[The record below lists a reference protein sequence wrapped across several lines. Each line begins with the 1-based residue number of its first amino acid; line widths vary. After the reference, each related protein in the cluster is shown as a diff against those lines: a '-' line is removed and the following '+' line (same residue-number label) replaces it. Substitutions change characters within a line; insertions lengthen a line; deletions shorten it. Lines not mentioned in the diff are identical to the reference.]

1 MSDDIHLKIRDLR
14 IDKLV
19 PRGRHKTSS
28 QHYQRLEDSVRAVG
42 LIEPLVVCDQGD
54 CYAILD
60 GNLRYEIL
68 QEMGMDTVPCL
79 ISESPPT
86 NPEPTHE

>member
-1 MSDDIHLKIRDLR
+1 MRDDIHLNIRDLR

-28 QHYQRLEDSVRAVG
+28 QHHQRLEDSLRAIG
-42 LIEPLVVCDQGD
+42 LIEPLVVCEQGD
-54 CYAILD
+54 CYEIVD

-68 QEMGMDTVPCL
+68 QEMGVETVPCL
-79 ISESPPT
+79 CCESPPT